1 LLLESGANDAVIVAV
16 WDVFAPGSTALH
28 VAAANEKMA
37 TMQLL
42 VDAGANLKIKDKV
55 KERFFCL
62 SQVSNVFL

>member
-28 VAAANEKMA
+28 VAAANEK
-37 TMQLL
+37 
-42 VDAGANLKIKDKV
+42 IKDKV